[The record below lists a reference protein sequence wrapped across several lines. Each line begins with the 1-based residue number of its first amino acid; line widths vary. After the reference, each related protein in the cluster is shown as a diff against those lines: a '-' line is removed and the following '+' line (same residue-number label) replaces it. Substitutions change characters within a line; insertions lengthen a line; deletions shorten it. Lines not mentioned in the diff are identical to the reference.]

1 MRSIRAKSVSAGRR
15 LFLVSVKVWIQR
27 RCYLYIFQLCVDE
40 NRSLF
45 EFVHT
50 YRVDGQTRG
59 YNQGMSPL
67 YFPSS
72 SLCRFCYDDVLLP
85 TLCEHVNDHYP
96 LRSPEH

>member
-1 MRSIRAKSVSAGRR
+1 MSAGRR
-15 LFLVSVKVWIQR
+15 LFLVSVKVRIQR

-50 YRVDGQTRG
+50 FRVDGQTRG

-67 YFPSS
+67 YFLYPPFPGFVMMTFYY
-72 SLCRFCYDDVLLP
+72 L
-85 TLCEHVNDHYP
+85 HYVSMSMITI
-96 LRSPEH
+96 L